1 MSNHQPTSL
10 VFERMLKN
18 ILSNGL
24 LYTTMWVGILFTAT
38 TYLYLPAQFSS
49 IIGGIL
55 IVSLWNYDSW
65 RPERKLYDAVKR
77 DDTKFLKS
85 YLEKYKSVNFK
96 SIEGFTMIHIA
107 CIQENV
113 EIVNLLIGYGADVNV
128 ITIYGETPLHFAVS
142 KANIALV
149 ALLIRCGA
157 EVDFKDDEGKT
168 PYDWAIQLNHMEIAE
183 FFKDI
188 SSKS

>member
-18 ILSNGL
+18 ILSNGPF
-24 LYTTMWVGILFTAT
+24 YTAMWAGILFTAT

-55 IVSLWNYDSW
+55 IFSLWSYDSW
-65 RPERKLYDAVKR
+65 RPERKLYDAIKK

-85 YLEKYKSVNFK
+85 YLEKDKNVNFK

-107 CIQENV
+107 CIQESI
-113 EIVNLLIGYGADVNV
+113 EIVDLLTKYGADVNV

-142 KANIALV
+142 KVNIALV
-149 ALLIRCGA
+149 SLLIRCGA
-157 EVDFKDDEGKT
+157 KVDLKDDEGKT
-168 PYDWAIQLNHMEIAE
+168 PYDWAIQLNHIEIAE
-183 FFKDI
+183 FFRNLGAGD
-188 SSKS
+188 